1 MNILEEIYNYKLD
14 FVNKAKSKTSLDELI
29 EQSKKIE
36 KKDFQFSKKLRNNKG
51 INIIG
56 ELKKASP
63 SAGNIVMMKLI

>member
-36 KKDFQFSKKLRNNKG
+36 KKDFQFSTKFY
-51 INIIG
+51 
-56 ELKKASP
+56 
-63 SAGNIVMMKLI
+63 